1 MKLGEWIGLLCLA
14 IALVLLWQIRQM
26 LLLVFTAVVLATAIN
41 SLVRRIQK
49 FGIRRGLA
57 ILIAMIGLALVGGI
71 FVQVIVP
78 PFTEQFLSLLELLPK
93 GFQQITNW
101 LDAVIQNNPE
111 LFAEQLEFSSISNLA
126 QQIQPLIQNILS
138 NFFALFSNSLAVVFQ
153 FLVVIVITLMLL
165 ANPLPYRQAVIQIFP
180 SFYRRRVDTIL
191 VECESALGNWFG
203 GIVISSVSVGLL
215 SGLGLLVLGIRLV
228 LAHALLAGLLNFIPN
243 IGPTLS
249 LIFPLTIAL
258 IDAPWKAIPV
268 IILYIVIQNIESY
281 WLTPTVMAKQVS
293 LLPAMTLIAQIFFAA
308 TFGFLGLLLALPLT
322 VVVKVFI
329 EEALIRDVMDRWKS
343 DQYPDLAIATLPLP
357 DPIMNRR
364 APDNDPAWL
373 GVAAALDGV
382 HGPTAADDH
391 PQAIAPEPPLTPD
404 PSSPSDSFESESL
417 P

>member
-343 DQYPDLAIATLPLP
+343 DQYPDLAIATLPN
-357 DPIMNRR
+357 PIMNNRTP
-364 APDNDPAWL
+364 ADDPSAWL
-373 GVAAALDGV
+373 SSAVALDSV
-382 HGPTAADDH
+382 HGPTAEDAH
-391 PQAIAPEPPLTPD
+391 PHAIAPEPSLTTD
-404 PSSPSDSFESESL
+404 PSTPSDPFEPESS